1 MKKNRKKTDGA
12 KTRPRFPAN
21 GNGRSV
27 PLLFGTLLRPKNPGG
42 EPFDP
47 EVPPHLLFRR
57 REWNLIR
64 RRQGRKSQL
73 RMVTEGTASPF
84 NAPVITS
91 TAACI
96 EAATAP

>member
-1 MKKNRKKTDGA
+1 MEQKRRRG
-12 KTRPRFPAN
+12 FPQTEK
-21 GNGRSV
+21 GGV
-27 PLLFGTLLRPKNPGG
+27 FLFSLEHSSAQKNPGG

-64 RRQGRKSQL
+64 RRQGRKSQP

>member
-1 MKKNRKKTDGA
+1 MEQKRRRG
-12 KTRPRFPAN
+12 FPQTEK
-21 GNGRSV
+21 GGV
-27 PLLFGTLLRPKNPGG
+27 FLFSLEHSSAQKNPGG

-47 EVPPHLLFRR
+47 EVPPHLLF
-57 REWNLIR
+57 R